1 MEDASDHGLIVTP
14 REQKRIRDAAHATCG
29 SPAAPSRDTWRMP
42 EISGTT
48 TLVGII
54 GDPVSHSLS
63 PRMQNAGF
71 AALGLDWAYVPL
83 RVEAARVGD
92 AVRGLVALG
101 FAGANVTIPHKGA
114 VIEHCDEVDGVA
126 ADAGSVNTLVVR
138 DGWVHGS
145 STDVVALQAAAD
157 ATGRR
162 VLVLG
167 RGGAAK
173 AAAAA
178 YRAQGAAAVDAVS
191 RRDEGWPPDAAGYD
205 VIVNC
210 TPVKD
215 APIVQVEPH
224 HTIVDMAYLPDRS
237 PTALAAAG
245 RAAGCVVV
253 DGLRLLLDQGAASF
267 ERWTGQAAP
276 REAMAAALG
285 L

>member
-1 MEDASDHGLIVTP
+1 
-14 REQKRIRDAAHATCG
+14 
-29 SPAAPSRDTWRMP
+29 MP

-48 TLVGII
+48 TLVGIV
-54 GDPVSHSLS
+54 GNPVSHSLS

-71 AALGLDWAYVPL
+71 AAAGLDWAYVPL
-83 RVEAARVGD
+83 AVEADRVGD

-114 VIEHCDEVDGVA
+114 VIEHCDEVDPVA
-126 ADAGSVNTLVVR
+126 LEAGSVNTLVVR
-138 DGWVHGS
+138 DGRVHGS
-145 STDVVALQAAAD
+145 STDVIALQGAVD
-157 ATGRR
+157 ARGLR

-167 RGGAAK
+167 RGGAAR
-173 AAAAA
+173 AAVAA
-178 YRAQGAAAVDAVS
+178 YRAQGAAAVESVS
-191 RRDEGWPPDAAGYD
+191 RRDPGWPPDASAWD
-205 VIVNC
+205 VVVNC

-215 APIVQVEPH
+215 DPIVQLDAH
-224 HTIVDMAYLPDRS
+224 HVVVDMAYLPDRS

-267 ERWTGQAAP
+267 ERWTGRPAP
-276 REAMAAALG
+276 VDAMAAALG